1 VKATPIGVGLG
12 QIGGVNALETGFRS
26 GLRLGSNGQVCRL
39 LMNGNSDKNWNMV
52 LDGNVGAALGLALGI
67 ILGSLLLNLP
77 VVAGALASLRG
88 WSGLH

>member
-1 VKATPIGVGLG
+1 
-12 QIGGVNALETGFRS
+12 
-26 GLRLGSNGQVCRL
+26 
-39 LMNGNSDKNWNMV
+39 MNGNSDKNWNMV